1 MLPHPIAN
9 FEIQKYYQNE
19 PKFDDVYAINN
30 LPKQRMDVCHKFSI
44 GTHSIALYVNVN
56 NKRASYDAIYFDIFG
71 VENIPKQIEKFIGNK
86 NIIKNIHRI

>member
-1 MLPHPIAN
+1 
-9 FEIQKYYQNE
+9 
-19 PKFDDVYAINN
+19 
-30 LPKQRMDVCHKFSI
+30 MDVCHKFSI

-56 NKRASYDAIYFDIFG
+56 NKRASYDAMDIFG

>member
-1 MLPHPIAN
+1 MLPHPITN

-44 GTHSIALYVNVN
+44 GPHSIALYVNVN